1 MNQFYSTLTSLACLA
16 ALCCGC
22 RPACSVPDGQ
32 QLFVGDDIA
41 VAQTTAGKVRGFILR
56 DIYQFKGIPYG
67 APTSGKNRFMPPQE
81 PEKWSGVRPT
91 MNYGESAP
99 QTIGYD
105 RSVESMS
112 FFQDHW
118 NYDLIGEDCL
128 KLNVWTPGLDGKKR
142 PVLVWLHGGG
152 FSSGNAIEQDGY
164 GGENLA
170 RYGDIVFCSV
180 NHRLNAFGF
189 SDFAAVG
196 GEKYK
201 HSGNVGMLD
210 IVAAL
215 KWVRDNISRFGG
227 DPDNVT
233 VIGQSGGGA
242 KVCLLASMPE
252 ARGLVHKAVALSGN
266 TTAAARKEQ
275 AEALGAF
282 ILQEAGLRPDQI
294 DRLQEMPW
302 EDYYALAHN
311 AAHKFR
317 HQANGGRIDFSP
329 VGDGIDIPAG
339 TLFDPADATLPDIPL
354 LLCTTLQE
362 WNPNRDNP
370 ELENISLDS
379 VVECVAPLYG
389 EKSRAVVEAYARTFP
404 QYRPVEIWAML
415 LWPRTAVVQTA
426 DLKSAQAAP
435 VYMAWFQWQPPL
447 FDGRQRAFHCIDIC
461 FWLHN
466 TDVMLTHTGGGAR
479 PRRLSDRMSDA
490 LLAFM
495 RTGNPNCPAL
505 PDWPAYTPERG
516 DVMVLDDGCS
526 VQPDPDRACRMLI
539 TN

>member
-1 MNQFYSTLTSLACLA
+1 MNQFYFTLTSLACA
-16 ALCCGC
+16 AMLCCGC
-22 RPACSVPDGQ
+22 RSARPAADGQ

-128 KLNVWTPGLDGKKR
+128 KLNVWTPGLDAKKR

-210 IVAAL
+210 IIAAL

-252 ARGLVHKAVALSGN
+252 ARGLVHKAVALSGS
-266 TTAAARKEQ
+266 TTAAARKDQ

-294 DRLQEMPW
+294 DKLQEMPW
-302 EDYYALAHN
+302 EEYYTLAHN
-311 AAHKFR
+311 AARKFR
-317 HQANGGRIDFSP
+317 HQASGGRADFSP
-329 VGDGIDIPAG
+329 VGDGLDIPAG
-339 TLFDPADATLPDIPL
+339 TLFDPQDTTLPDIPL

-379 VVECVAPLYG
+379 VVDCLAPLYG

-415 LWPRTAVVQTA
+415 IWPRTSVVQTA
-426 DLKSAQAAP
+426 DTKAAQGAP

-495 RTGNPNCPAL
+495 RTGDPNCKAL
-505 PDWPAYTPERG
+505 PAWPPYTPERG
-516 DVMVLDDGCS
+516 EVMVLDDESS
-526 VQPDPDRACRMLI
+526 VQLDPDRACRSLI
-539 TN
+539 IN

>member
-1 MNQFYSTLTSLACLA
+1 MISTRFPLSWLALVLL
-16 ALCCGC
+16 LCG
-22 RPACSVPDGQ
+22 ACSSADRNADGQ

-41 VAQTTAGKVRGFILR
+41 VAQTAYGKVRGYILR
-56 DIYQFKGIPYG
+56 DIYHFKGIPYG
-67 APTSGKNRFMPPQE
+67 ASTAGANRFLPPQE
-81 PEKWSGVRPT
+81 PEPWSGVRPT
-91 MNYGESAP
+91 VNYGESAP
-99 QTIGYD
+99 QAIGYD
-105 RSVESMS
+105 RSAESFS

-118 NYDLIGEDCL
+118 NYDRIGEDCL
-128 KLNVWTPGLDGKKR
+128 RLNVWTPGLDGKKR

-170 RYGDIVFCSV
+170 RYGDVVCCSV

-189 SDFAAVG
+189 SDFSAVG

-215 KWVRDNISRFGG
+215 RWIHDNISRFGG
-227 DPDNVT
+227 DPGNVT
-233 VIGQSGGGA
+233 IIGQSGGGA
-242 KVCLLASMPE
+242 KVCLIASMPA

-266 TTAAARKEQ
+266 M
-275 AEALGAF
+275 AEAGGKTASESLGAY
-282 ILQEAGLRPDQI
+282 ILQEAGLTPDQI

-302 EDYYALAHN
+302 EEYYNLAYTALRKYNRQHPGSRA
-311 AAHKFR
+311 
-317 HQANGGRIDFSP
+317 DFSP
-329 VGDGIDIPAG
+329 VGDGLDIPAG
-339 TLFDPADATLPDIPL
+339 PLFDAADTQRPVVPM
-354 LLCTTLQE
+354 LLCTTLHE

-370 ELENISLDS
+370 ELENISLDG
-379 VVECVAPLYG
+379 VVARLTPTYG
-389 EKSRAVVEAYARTFP
+389 EKTRAVVEAYARTFP

-415 LWPRTAVVQTA
+415 TWPRTGVVHTA
-426 DLKSAQAAP
+426 DAKYAQGAP

-479 PRRLSDRMSDA
+479 PRRLSDKMADA

-495 RTGNPNCPAL
+495 RTGNPGCKGLPA
-505 PDWPAYTPERG
+505 WPPYTPERG
-516 DVMVLDDGCS
+516 EVMVLDDDCS
-526 VQPDPDRACRMLI
+526 VQLDPDRACRALI
-539 TN
+539 NN

>member
-1 MNQFYSTLTSLACLA
+1 MNQFYFTLTSLACA
-16 ALCCGC
+16 AMLCCGC
-22 RPACSVPDGQ
+22 RSARPAADGQ

-128 KLNVWTPGLDGKKR
+128 KLNVWTPGLDAKKR

-210 IVAAL
+210 IIAAL

-252 ARGLVHKAVALSGN
+252 ARGLVHKAVALSGS
-266 TTAAARKEQ
+266 TTAAARKDQ

-294 DRLQEMPW
+294 DKLQEMPW
-302 EDYYALAHN
+302 EEYYTLAHN
-311 AAHKFR
+311 AARKFR
-317 HQANGGRIDFSP
+317 HQASGGRADFSP
-329 VGDGIDIPAG
+329 VGDGLDIPAG
-339 TLFDPADATLPDIPL
+339 TLFDPQDATLPDIPL

-379 VVECVAPLYG
+379 VVDCLAPLYG

-415 LWPRTAVVQTA
+415 IWPRTSVIQTA
-426 DLKSAQAAP
+426 DTKAAQGAP

-495 RTGNPNCPAL
+495 RTGDPNCKAL
-505 PDWPAYTPERG
+505 PAWPPYTPERG
-516 DVMVLDDGCS
+516 EVMVLDDESS
-526 VQPDPDRACRMLI
+526 VQLDPDRACRSLI
-539 TN
+539 IN

>member
-1 MNQFYSTLTSLACLA
+1 MNQFYFTLTSLACA
-16 ALCCGC
+16 AMLCCGC
-22 RPACSVPDGQ
+22 RSARPAADGQ

-128 KLNVWTPGLDGKKR
+128 KLNVWTPGLDAKKR

-196 GEKYK
+196 GEKYQ

-210 IVAAL
+210 IIAAL

-252 ARGLVHKAVALSGN
+252 ARGLVHKAVALSGS
-266 TTAAARKEQ
+266 TTAAARKDQ

-294 DRLQEMPW
+294 DKLQEMPW
-302 EDYYALAHN
+302 EEYYTLAHN
-311 AAHKFR
+311 AARKFR
-317 HQANGGRIDFSP
+317 HQASGGRADFSP
-329 VGDGIDIPAG
+329 VGDGLDIPAG
-339 TLFDPADATLPDIPL
+339 TLFDPQDATLPDIPL

-379 VVECVAPLYG
+379 VVDCLAPLYG

-415 LWPRTAVVQTA
+415 IWPRTSVVQTA
-426 DLKSAQAAP
+426 DTKAAQGAP

-495 RTGNPNCPAL
+495 RTGDPNCKAL
-505 PDWPAYTPERG
+505 PAWPPYTPERG
-516 DVMVLDDGCS
+516 EVMVLDDESS
-526 VQPDPDRACRMLI
+526 VQLDPDRACRSLI
-539 TN
+539 IN

>member
-1 MNQFYSTLTSLACLA
+1 MNQFYFTLTSLACA
-16 ALCCGC
+16 AMLCCGC
-22 RPACSVPDGQ
+22 RSARPAADGQ

-128 KLNVWTPGLDGKKR
+128 KLNVWTPGLDAKKR

-210 IVAAL
+210 IIAAL

-252 ARGLVHKAVALSGN
+252 ARGLVHKAVALSGS
-266 TTAAARKEQ
+266 TTAAARKDQ

-294 DRLQEMPW
+294 DKLQEMPW
-302 EDYYALAHN
+302 EEYYTLAHN
-311 AAHKFR
+311 AARKFR
-317 HQANGGRIDFSP
+317 HQASGGRADFSP
-329 VGDGIDIPAG
+329 VGDGLDIPAG
-339 TLFDPADATLPDIPL
+339 TLFDPQDATLPNIPL

-379 VVECVAPLYG
+379 VVDCLAPLYG

-404 QYRPVEIWAML
+404 QYRPVELWAML
-415 LWPRTAVVQTA
+415 IWPRTSVVQTA
-426 DLKSAQAAP
+426 DTKAAQGAP

-495 RTGNPNCPAL
+495 RTGDPNCKAL
-505 PDWPAYTPERG
+505 PAWPPYTPERG
-516 DVMVLDDGCS
+516 EVMVLDDESS
-526 VQPDPDRACRMLI
+526 VQLDPDRACRSLI
-539 TN
+539 IN

>member
-1 MNQFYSTLTSLACLA
+1 
-16 ALCCGC
+16 
-22 RPACSVPDGQ
+22 
-32 QLFVGDDIA
+32 
-41 VAQTTAGKVRGFILR
+41 
-56 DIYQFKGIPYG
+56 
-67 APTSGKNRFMPPQE
+67 
-81 PEKWSGVRPT
+81 
-91 MNYGESAP
+91 
-99 QTIGYD
+99 
-105 RSVESMS
+105 
-112 FFQDHW
+112 
-118 NYDLIGEDCL
+118 
-128 KLNVWTPGLDGKKR
+128 
-142 PVLVWLHGGG
+142 
-152 FSSGNAIEQDGY
+152 
-164 GGENLA
+164 
-170 RYGDIVFCSV
+170 
-180 NHRLNAFGF
+180 
-189 SDFAAVG
+189 
-196 GEKYK
+196 
-201 HSGNVGMLD
+201 MLD

-252 ARGLVHKAVALSGN
+252 ARGLVHKAVALSGS

-294 DRLQEMPW
+294 DKLQEMPW
-302 EDYYALAHN
+302 EEYYTLAHN

-339 TLFDPADATLPDIPL
+339 PLFDPADATLPDIPM

-516 DVMVLDDGCS
+516 DVMVLDDVCS
-526 VQPDPDRACRMLI
+526 VQPDPDRACRTLI

>member
-1 MNQFYSTLTSLACLA
+1 MNQFYFTLTSLACA
-16 ALCCGC
+16 AMLCCGC
-22 RPACSVPDGQ
+22 RSARPAADGQ

-128 KLNVWTPGLDGKKR
+128 KLNVWTPGLDAKKR

-210 IVAAL
+210 IIAAL

-252 ARGLVHKAVALSGN
+252 ARGLVHKAVALSGS
-266 TTAAARKEQ
+266 TTAAARKDQ

-294 DRLQEMPW
+294 DKLQEMPW
-302 EDYYALAHN
+302 EEYYTLAHN
-311 AAHKFR
+311 AARKFR
-317 HQANGGRIDFSP
+317 HQASGGRADFSP
-329 VGDGIDIPAG
+329 VGDGLDIPAG
-339 TLFDPADATLPDIPL
+339 TLFDPQDATLPDIPL

-379 VVECVAPLYG
+379 VVDCLAPLYG

-415 LWPRTAVVQTA
+415 IWPRTSVVQTA
-426 DLKSAQAAP
+426 DTKAAQGAP

-495 RTGNPNCPAL
+495 RTGDPNCKAL
-505 PDWPAYTPERG
+505 PAWPPYTPERG
-516 DVMVLDDGCS
+516 EVMVLDDESS
-526 VQPDPDRACRMLI
+526 VQLDPDRSCRSLI
-539 TN
+539 IN

>member
-1 MNQFYSTLTSLACLA
+1 MHQFHFTLTGLACA
-16 ALCCGC
+16 ALLCCGC
-22 RPACSVPDGQ
+22 RSTQPAPDGQ

-294 DRLQEMPW
+294 DKLQEMPW
-302 EDYYALAHN
+302 EEYYTLAHN

-339 TLFDPADATLPDIPL
+339 TLFDPADATLPDIPM

-526 VQPDPDRACRMLI
+526 VQPDPDRACRTLI